1 MAISSKF
8 FKDHFI
14 LLMTTVNLFLCI
26 IAIVFIIVRL
36 SSVHSTNYIIQC
48 RNCSD
53 PNAVNKFITGSV
65 VDMVSFIVFSVVV
78 LVSSGTLSYR
88 VFLINRKLSIA
99 ILGMGIILQ
108 VLTLIITNAL
118 FILR

>member
-1 MAISSKF
+1 MPITSKF

-14 LLMTTVNLFLCI
+14 LLLMTVNLFLCI
-26 IAIVFIIVRL
+26 VALVFITVRL

-65 VDMVSFIVFSVVV
+65 VDMIGFIVFSIIV
-78 LVSSGTLSYR
+78 LIANGTLSYR
-88 VFLINRKLSIA
+88 VFVINRKLSVA
-99 ILGMGIILQ
+99 ILGMGIVLQ

>member
-8 FKDHFI
+8 FKDHYI
-14 LLMTTVNLFLCI
+14 LLLMTVNLFLCI
-26 IAIVFIIVRL
+26 IALVFIIVRL

-53 PNAVNKFITGSV
+53 PNAVNKFISGSII
-65 VDMVSFIVFSVVV
+65 DMIGFIVFSVIV
-78 LVSSGTLSYR
+78 LVSTGALSYR
-88 VFLINRKLSIA
+88 VFLINRRLSVA
-99 ILGMGIILQ
+99 VLGMGIVLQ